1 MIRADEH
8 PLTNDLVGVTCRRAG
23 ASACDSKC
31 AGPVTRSFDST
42 HYVLGGT
49 RGDLA
54 VVSGAIA
61 EVG

>member
-1 MIRADEH
+1 MR
-8 PLTNDLVGVTCRRAG
+8 GAG
-23 ASACDSKC
+23 D
-31 AGPVTRSFDST
+31 TIFDST